1 MPRLIAPREPDRLLT
16 IMKEKTAYNFKAIMF
31 DIDACLIDSAP
42 NLILTLDRAVFD
54 TGGGR
59 HAPDYLR
66 KMLGLPSNALNDL
79 FTLPDWE
86 HTLRTW
92 SDYYAPLAAENK
104 PFDGIESLLAA
115 IYGAG
120 LPIGVATSQGR
131 ALYLEH
137 FHKYGL
143 KDYISLAVCAD
154 DVENPKPAAD
164 PLLFAARH
172 FGISPGEILFLGDAP
187 YDMQCA
193 KAAGAK
199 GALAVWGTTDVTIP
213 ADYYPQT
220 PLDVLPI
227 IGI

>member
-1 MPRLIAPREPDRLLT
+1 MS
-16 IMKEKTAYNFKAIMF
+16 KTNSFNFKAIMF

-54 TGGGR
+54 TGGG
-59 HAPDYLR
+59 HHSPEYLR
-66 KMLGLPSNALNDL
+66 KMLGLPSSALDDL

-92 SDYYAPLAAENK
+92 SDYYAPLAIENK
-104 PFDGIESLLAA
+104 PFDGIVPLLSA
-115 IYGAG
+115 IKRAG
-120 LPIGVATSQGR
+120 LPLGVATSQGR
-131 ALYLEH
+131 ELYVEH

-143 KDYISLAVCAD
+143 IEFVDLAVCAD

-164 PLLFAARH
+164 PLLFAASH
-172 FGISPGEILFLGDAP
+172 FGITPGEILFLGDAP

-193 KAAGAK
+193 HAAGAK
-199 GALAVWGTTDVTIP
+199 GALAMWGTTDPTIP
-213 ADYYPQT
+213 ADFYPPT

-227 IGI
+227 IGIPLD

>member
-1 MPRLIAPREPDRLLT
+1 MS
-16 IMKEKTAYNFKAIMF
+16 KTNRYHFKAIMF

-42 NLILTLDRAVFD
+42 NLILTLERAISD
-54 TGGGR
+54 TGGGS
-59 HAPDYLR
+59 HPPEYIR
-66 KMLGLPSNALNDL
+66 KMLGLPASCLDEL
-79 FTLPDWE
+79 FELPDWK

-92 SDYYAPLAAENK
+92 SEYYAPLAPENK
-104 PFDGIESLLAA
+104 PFDGIVELLTA
-115 IYGAG
+115 IHDAG
-120 LPIGVATSQGR
+120 IPLGVATSQGR
-131 ALYLEH
+131 ELYEDH

-143 KDYISLAVCAD
+143 SHFFDIAVCAD
-154 DVENPKPAAD
+154 DVEHPKPAAD

-172 FGISPGEILFLGDAP
+172 FGISPNEILFLGDAP

-193 KAAGAK
+193 KAAGAT
-199 GALAVWGTTDVTIP
+199 GALAVWGTTDLTIP